1 MEQIGI
7 TLLGMVNTT
16 SHLSANHQIAI
27 WVLSNLGHLNHVSEP
42 EMAKACNV
50 SKSSINRFC
59 KELGFQNFQQFQT
72 AVLRFQ
78 RPYSLK
84 YDPAQTEG
92 YNPNLSTLDNYTNLV
107 AKNAHA
113 LAENIDDDVLA
124 DIARDIDTHDQ
135 VVILGEMQ
143 SGAVAL
149 SLQHNLFSTGK
160 AVTAYIYSPE
170 QREVLR
176 KLQPGTLLIIFSL
189 FGNFFQN
196 LAGAQAPFERLDR
209 TKVVWIT
216 SHPVLPPTIPIDV
229 IVDCKLDKTLAA
241 GNLSMEL
248 VANAIVLH
256 YWRIHHAEDETALRL
271 NGPTEL

>member
-1 MEQIGI
+1 MNQIGI

-16 SHLSANHQIAI
+16 SHLSTNHQIAI
-27 WVLSNLGHLNHVSEP
+27 WVLSNLEHLDYISEP

-72 AVLRFQ
+72 AVLKFR
-78 RPYSLK
+78 RPYGLK
-84 YDPAQTEG
+84 YDLTQVEG
-92 YNPNLSTLDNYTNLV
+92 YDPDRTLLGNYTELV
-107 AKNAHA
+107 ASNARA
-113 LAENIDDDVLA
+113 LAEHVDDALLES
-124 DIARDIDTHDQ
+124 IARDIDAYDQ

-143 SGAVAL
+143 SGAVAF
-149 SLQHNLFSTGK
+149 SLQHNLFSSGK

-176 KLQPGTLLIIFSL
+176 TLQPGTLLIIFSL
-189 FGNFFQN
+189 FGNFFQRIVDE
-196 LAGAQAPFERLDR
+196 AGTFTHPEG

-216 SHPVLPPTIPIDV
+216 SRPVLPPTIPVDV
-229 IVDCKLDKTLAA
+229 VIDCKLDKTLAA

-256 YWRIHHAEDETALRL
+256 YWRMHH
-271 NGPTEL
+271 TEEA